1 MTSIDPFSPPRF
13 CPLPPCG
20 GRIGPDPTHF
30 VVEEIPAYPLS
41 GEGEHL
47 FLWIEKVGK
56 NTADVVKAVARA
68 AAVKERD
75 IGFAGMKDKNAV
87 TRQWLSLCRKES
99 DAASWDLGPGINLLR
114 QERHGNKLRTGH
126 LIGNRFTIKLVETS
140 EDGWSHA
147 EAIAAF
153 LKDQGLPNYFGPQR
167 FGHRGKNLS
176 QALSWIQE
184 SVRGAPGL
192 EQAAEQR
199 SREDGG
205 DRRRPRRKKGR
216 FENKLL
222 PSVIQSEIF
231 NRYTAQR
238 LARAEEL
245 LLGEVV
251 RLDGTGKSFV
261 VENVEVE
268 LPRYRANDLHRT
280 GPMIGP
286 KGLQAE
292 HAAKEL
298 ENSVSVSLGLDEHA
312 LEFLGQH
319 APGTRRD
326 LMLVPEGLELTKGA
340 KGEIVLTFSLP
351 AGAYATGV
359 LREFTGTDF
368 LSPRESASEP
378 PVI

>member
-1 MTSIDPFSPPRF
+1 M
-13 CPLPPCG
+13 
-20 GRIGPDPTHF
+20 
-30 VVEEIPAYPLS
+30 EEIPAYPLS

-99 DAASWDLGPGINLLR
+99 DAASWDLGPGIQILR

-126 LIGNRFTIKLVETS
+126 LIGNRFTIKLIETN
-140 EDGWSHA
+140 EDAWSRA
-147 EAIAAF
+147 EAILEF

-167 FGHRGKNLS
+167 FGHRGKNLT
-176 QALSWIQE
+176 QAFSWIQE

-192 EQAAEQR
+192 EQSVQPR
-199 SREDGG
+199 SREDSRE
-205 DRRRPRRKKGR
+205 RRRPRNKKGR

-231 NRYTAQR
+231 NRYAAER

-261 VENVEVE
+261 VEDVEAE
-268 LPRYRANDLHRT
+268 LPRYRAKDLHRT

-286 KGLQAE
+286 KGLQAD
-292 HAAKEL
+292 HAAREL
-298 ENSVSVSLGLDEHA
+298 ENSVTASLGLDNDA
-312 LEFLGQH
+312 LEFLGKH

-326 LMLVPEGLELTKGA
+326 LTLVPDALELAKGA
-340 KGEIVLTFSLP
+340 EGEIVLSFSLP

-368 LSPRESASEP
+368 LSPRENAAQQ